1 MRLVIVLAGIVTMWL
16 HPTLACSGPELAGK
30 VKKLSE
36 VTTAAFAKDPSG
48 DETRRAR
55 VQAIIDRYRPL
66 KHSTNGPAI
75 IDATCREYDELISV
89 YQ

>member
-1 MRLVIVLAGIVTMWL
+1 MRVIIVMAGLVTMWL
-16 HPTLACSGPELAGK
+16 HPALACSGPELAGK
-30 VKKLSE
+30 VRKLSE

-55 VQAIIDRYRPL
+55 VQAIIDRYRPM
-66 KHSTNGPAI
+66 KQSTNGSAI